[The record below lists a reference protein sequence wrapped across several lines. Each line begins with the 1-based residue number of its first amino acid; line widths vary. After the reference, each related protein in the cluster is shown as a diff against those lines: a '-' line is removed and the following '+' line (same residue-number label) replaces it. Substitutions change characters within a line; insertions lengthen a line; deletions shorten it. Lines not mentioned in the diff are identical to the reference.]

1 MQHPVVLQPSE
12 QLLPL
17 LLGPIAQQNLPGPA
31 QPDRLLHEIPRGR
44 RQRRQRR
51 AQPAPGQAHAH
62 GGGGGDTSGCDQ
74 PISGGGG
81 TSGWRQPISGAVC
94 AGPRV
99 NIPRSSGTKS
109 DPDPIFHLRA
119 VAAILPPPFCLLRAE
134 HRAAPKGKRS
144 DFWGKFRR
152 FSVFWTPIPLERDF
166 LGVFRSDLGS
176 FFGEKRAFSGFCGQK
191 KRCPPP
197 PSLSAM
203 GPPRPL
209 MNINDLEGSAL
220 ELVNID
226 SPHEY

>member
-1 MQHPVVLQPSE
+1 MTSLLQLLQTTLKHWGKGGEVIYAVLQEHPDSSSSSFKIFDNGPLSLVKSLPL
-12 QLLPL
+12 LLPL
-17 LLGPIAQQNLPGPA
+17 LLLPKKKNPKAPIF
-31 QPDRLLHEIPRGR
+31 
-44 RQRRQRR
+44 
-51 AQPAPGQAHAH
+51 
-62 GGGGGDTSGCDQ
+62 
-74 PISGGGG
+74 PIFALSY
-81 TSGWRQPISGAVC
+81 
-94 AGPRV
+94 
-99 NIPRSSGTKS
+99 
-109 DPDPIFHLRA
+109 PIFHLRA

-152 FSVFWTPIPLERDF
+152 FWVFWTPIPLERDF
-166 LGVFRSDLGS
+166 WGVFRSDLGS
-176 FFGEKRAFSGFCGQK
+176 FFGEKTAFSGFCGQK